1 MLHIKQVVDI
11 MIDGGAS
18 DEPGAIFLDP
28 NGWMTFIRETGLPP
42 DVSDQVCY
50 RGVVVTTG
58 DRLAA

>member
-11 MIDGGAS
+11 MIDEGAK
-18 DEPGAIFLDP
+18 DERGAILLDP
-28 NGWMTFIRETGLPP
+28 NGWVTFIRETGLPP
-42 DVSDQVCY
+42 DASDQICY

>member
-11 MIDGGAS
+11 MIDESAR
-18 DEPGAIFLDP
+18 DEHGPILLDP
-28 NGWMTFIRETGLPP
+28 QGWTTFIRETGLPP
-42 DVSDQVCY
+42 DASDQVCY